1 MPTQSIAT
9 HPLIDSILAE
19 HRATWSEG
27 DEIGWQG
34 YRNHAQKVY
43 TFAHHLAEPRPDGAE
58 KIAIAAAFHDIAVF
72 RTLDYL
78 VQNNQALRG
87 WLDRYGRPEWY
98 REIALAMSLHHRARP
113 YHGESAWLVE
123 AIRRADW
130 VECTAGF
137 LHPGIPADLV
147 RRAQRELP
155 TKRFA
160 TQSGLRIIAHALTHP
175 LDPMP
180 FMRSRRAIRKI

>member
-1 MPTQSIAT
+1 MPTQPVAT

-34 YRNHAQKVY
+34 YSNHAQRVY
-43 TFAHHLAEPRPDGAE
+43 IFAHHLAAPQPDAEE

-72 RTLDYL
+72 RTLNYL
-78 VQNNQALRG
+78 VQNNQALKV
-87 WLDRYGRPEWY
+87 WLDNHGKPEWY
-98 REIALAMSLHHRARP
+98 REIALAMSMHHRIRP
-113 YHGESAWLVE
+113 YRGESAWLVE

-130 VECTAGF
+130 VECTAGR
-137 LHPGIPADLV
+137 LHPGIPLDLV

-155 TKRFA
+155 TKQFA
-160 TQSGLRIIAHALTHP
+160 TRSGLRIIAHALTHP
-175 LDPMP
+175 LDPIP
-180 FMRSRRAIRKI
+180 FTRSRRAIRQL